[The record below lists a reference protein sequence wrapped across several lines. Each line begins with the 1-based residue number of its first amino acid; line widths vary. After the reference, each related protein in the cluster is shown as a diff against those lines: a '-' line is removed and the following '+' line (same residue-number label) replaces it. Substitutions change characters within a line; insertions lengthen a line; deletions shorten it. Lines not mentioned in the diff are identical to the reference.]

1 MTIQKKSVLLWLILS
16 ISNINTQKNMEFTG
30 RIIKALEP
38 RAGVSARTGNPWKM
52 QDFVIE
58 ETMGQ
63 FPKRMVF
70 NVFGEDNLNRFNIQE
85 GQELTISFDVNAR
98 EYNGRWF
105 NDIRAWNVVP
115 AAAAQPAAQPAA
127 PFPPTAQPAAPF
139 PPADQPAA
147 QPAAT
152 PFEAAPDESSDLPF

>member
-1 MTIQKKSVLLWLILS
+1 
-16 ISNINTQKNMEFTG
+16 MEFTG

-38 RAGVSARTGNPWKM
+38 RTGVSSRTGNPWKM

-115 AAAAQPAAQPAA
+115 AAAAQPMAAAQPAA
-127 PFPPTAQPAAPF
+127 PAQPAVPF
-139 PPADQPAA
+139 PPADQTPAPA
-147 QPAAT
+147 QNA
-152 PFEAAPDESSDLPF
+152 FEAAPDESSDLPF

>member
-1 MTIQKKSVLLWLILS
+1 
-16 ISNINTQKNMEFTG
+16 MEFTG

-38 RAGVSARTGNPWKM
+38 RAGVSSRTGNPWKM

-58 ETMGQ
+58 ETVGQ

-70 NVFGEDNLNRFNIQE
+70 NVFGEENLNRFNIQE

-105 NDIRAWNVVP
+105 NDIRAWNVM
-115 AAAAQPAAQPAA
+115 AAAPSQPVAGAQAGVQPVAQA
-127 PFPPTAQPAAPF
+127 AQPAAPF
-139 PPADQPAA
+139 PPADSAPSA
-147 QPAAT
+147 QAS
-152 PFEAAPDESSDLPF
+152 FETSADDSSDLPF

>member
-1 MTIQKKSVLLWLILS
+1 
-16 ISNINTQKNMEFTG
+16 MEFTG

-38 RAGVSARTGNPWKM
+38 RGGVSNRTGNAWKT

-58 ETMGQ
+58 ETVGQ
-63 FPKRMVF
+63 YPKRMVF
-70 NVFGEDNLNRFNIQE
+70 NVFGEDNLSRFNIQE
-85 GQELTISFDVNAR
+85 GQELTISFDINAR

-115 AAAAQPAAQPAA
+115 AAQAQPAGQPMGQQPAA
-127 PFPPTAQPAAPF
+127 ATPAAPF

-147 QPAAT
+147 QPAQ
-152 PFEAAPDESSDLPF
+152 PSFETAADDSSDLPF